1 MESLSQNDKPELE
14 RGYMFRSSRRLVYY
28 LCCENICKLKMLFV
42 FGLRSFHNLV
52 ETSWLQRWIFW
63 YLDLLW
69 RIYGYFKVLRID
81 NFTFQICEFQC
92 FRAFLLSS
100 LIIYYPNGA
109 FIHQN
114 PRNRIM
120 RHYPPLRVSLIN
132 DVHQGKTCAHDSY
145 QHFIQWLSLIF
156 LLWNKNFLTKFLNS
170 IISLDLKSAVN
181 WSTFDIQTSLFA
193 FITSSIKWQTL
204 IWCDLS
210 ANPLVV
216 DIFSEELS
224 TKIYDIFTI
233 FARGPY

>member
-1 MESLSQNDKPELE
+1 
-14 RGYMFRSSRRLVYY
+14 MFRSSRRLVYC

-52 ETSWLQRWIFW
+52 VETSWLQRWIFW
-63 YLDLLW
+63 YLHLLW
-69 RIYGYFKVLRID
+69 GNYGYFKVLRID
-81 NFTFQICEFQC
+81 NFTFQICEFQS
-92 FRAFLLSS
+92 FRAFLLSD
-100 LIIYYPNGA
+100 YYPSWA

-120 RHYPPLRVSLIN
+120 RLYPPLRVSLIN
-132 DVHQGKTCAHDSY
+132 DVPQGKTCAHDSY
-145 QHFIQWLSLIF
+145 QNFIQWLSLIF

-210 ANPLVV
+210 ANPLVL

-224 TKIYDIFTI
+224 TKIYDIITI

>member
-1 MESLSQNDKPELE
+1 MLATCSEVPDVLFIVYAAKTFANLKCFLFLGWDLFTTVCGDKLTA
-14 RGYMFRSSRRLVYY
+14 GVDIVVFRFTVRKFWVFEDAMKWRLTFDPFQFIDV
-28 LCCENICKLKMLFV
+28 N
-42 FGLRSFHNLV
+42 
-52 ETSWLQRWIFW
+52 
-63 YLDLLW
+63 
-69 RIYGYFKVLRID
+69 FKAWKQ
-81 NFTFQICEFQC
+81 FEF
-92 FRAFLLSS
+92 
-100 LIIYYPNGA
+100 LIIYYPRT
-109 FIHQN
+109 FLHQK
-114 PRNRIM
+114 PRNWIM

-132 DVHQGKTCAHDSY
+132 DVPQGKTCAHDSY
-145 QHFIQWLSLIF
+145 QNFIQWLSLIF

-224 TKIYDIFTI
+224 TKIYDIITI
-233 FARGPY
+233 FSRGTY

>member
-1 MESLSQNDKPELE
+1 MRWND
-14 RGYMFRSSRRLVYY
+14 GWQWTHFRDV
-28 LCCENICKLKMLFV
+28 N
-42 FGLRSFHNLV
+42 
-52 ETSWLQRWIFW
+52 
-63 YLDLLW
+63 
-69 RIYGYFKVLRID
+69 FKAWKQ
-81 NFTFQICEFQC
+81 FEF
-92 FRAFLLSS
+92 
-100 LIIYYPNGA
+100 LIIYYPRT
-109 FIHQN
+109 FLHQK
-114 PRNRIM
+114 PRNWIK

-132 DVHQGKTCAHDSY
+132 DVPQGKTCAHDSY
-145 QHFIQWLSLIF
+145 QNFIQWLSLIF

-224 TKIYDIFTI
+224 PKIYDIFTI
-233 FARGPY
+233 FARGPFYDLLLIKSILELSHRNVSRH

>member
-1 MESLSQNDKPELE
+1 MVATCSEVPDVL
-14 RGYMFRSSRRLVYY
+14 FIVYAAKTFA
-28 LCCENICKLKMLFV
+28 NLKCFLFL
-42 FGLRSFHNLV
+42 G
-52 ETSWLQRWIFW
+52 W
-63 YLDLLW
+63 DLFTTLW
-69 RIYGYFKVLRID
+69 RQADCRGGYSGILLYCEEIMGILRCWELTISHFRYVNFKASEH
-81 NFTFQICEFQC
+81 FY
-92 FRAFLLSS
+92 S
-100 LIIYYPNGA
+100 LIIYYPSWA

-120 RHYPPLRVSLIN
+120 RHYPPLRASLIN
-132 DVHQGKTCAHDSY
+132 DVPQGKTCAHDSY
-145 QHFIQWLSLIF
+145 QNFIQWLSLIF

-224 TKIYDIFTI
+224 TKIYDIITI
-233 FARGPY
+233 FARGTY